1 MSLRETVI
9 GVRQRQKNYSLPIL
23 SLGDTVRVGILIE
36 EANKQRV
43 QVYQGTLISKNQS
56 DIDTTIV
63 IRRIFQGVGIE
74 RVFFLRSPLVRYVTV
89 LRRAK
94 VRRAKLYY
102 LRYLTGKATRLKE
115 RFVKLLNFEITFL
128 VFVLHFNVNRS
139 NYINLE
145 VSFLQT

>member
-1 MSLRETVI
+1 MII
-9 GVRQRQKNYSLPIL
+9 GVQQKQNSPGLPIL
-23 SLGDTVRVGILIE
+23 FLGDTIRIGILIE

-74 RVFFLRSPLVRYVTV
+74 RVFFLHSLLVRYVTV
-89 LRRAK
+89 LRRVK

-102 LRYLTGKATRLKE
+102 LRYLTGKAIRLKE
-115 RFVKLLNFEITFL
+115 RFVKLLNFEITFSTYFL
-128 VFVLHFNVNRS
+128 PY
-139 NYINLE
+139 YI
-145 VSFLQT
+145 T